1 MLADTPWT
9 FPFVLGWMLLSIIS
23 PLVLVVAFVLSG
35 FRATR
40 RIGLRMLFFGVG
52 GALFGCAG
60 DAALAMWAGEPLSQS
75 TAMGWLVAVAG
86 GFSLFAVSAGVVAG
100 TLRARV

>member
-1 MLADTPWT
+1 M
-9 FPFVLGWMLLSIIS
+9 SIVS

-40 RIGLRMLFFGVG
+40 RIGFRMLFFGVV

-60 DAALAMWAGEPLSQS
+60 DAALAMWTGEPLSQS
-75 TAMGWLVAVAG
+75 TAMGWLVAIAG
-86 GFSLFAVSAGVVAG
+86 GFSLFAGSAGVVAG
-100 TLRARV
+100 ASRARV